1 MIKNEI
7 IELQRRLNECISNDV
22 DYSII
27 YDLSVQLDKLIIAYY
42 RSKEGRSL
50 IN

>member
-7 IELQRRLNECISNDV
+7 IKLRKQLNDCINKEM

-27 YDLSVQLDKLIIAYY
+27 YDLSVQLDQLISAYY
-42 RSKEGRSL
+42 KSAEGKKA